1 MDFIDKYQ
9 VRLTKPEVLLFT
21 NVQKMWKMNSNSK
34 TEEFYSRF
42 PFTCSG
48 HCGWTCKCTC

>member
-21 NVQKMWKMNSNSK
+21 NVQKMWNMNSNSK
-34 TEEFYSRF
+34 TEEVYSRF

-48 HCGWTCKCTC
+48 HCGWTRKCTC